1 MAGNPQIDPPEP
13 RPSFWSNPQVRY
25 PNAYTWVVL
34 VASLDGLLTL
44 FVLYLWEGHEVN
56 PIAAAVI
63 ETMGPYWAVLFKLAT
78 VVLVLVICEVLGRR
92 DDRTGRRLATAAVV
106 VNALPVAY
114 SFALLLRAGPATVVG

>member
-1 MAGNPQIDPPEP
+1 MAGNSQIDPREP
-13 RPSFWSNPQVRY
+13 QPSFWSNPQMRY
-25 PNAYTWVVL
+25 PNIYTWVVL
-34 VASLDGLLTL
+34 LASLDGLLTL
-44 FVLYLWEGHEVN
+44 FVLYLWEGYEVN

-78 VVLVLVICEVLGRR
+78 VVLVIVICEVLGRR

-114 SFALLLRAGPATVVG
+114 TFALLLRAGPATVVG